1 MNFVLSQE
9 VSQMALELKSRAAAY
24 NSVKTSLQSFE
35 YKQQYVTILFYLYKK
50 TGHCFMT
57 FEMLK

>member
-9 VSQMALELKSRAAAY
+9 VSQMAVELKSRAAAY

-35 YKQQYVTILFYLYKK
+35 YKQQYVTFSFILTEKK
-50 TGHCFMT
+50 QDTV
-57 FEMLK
+57 L